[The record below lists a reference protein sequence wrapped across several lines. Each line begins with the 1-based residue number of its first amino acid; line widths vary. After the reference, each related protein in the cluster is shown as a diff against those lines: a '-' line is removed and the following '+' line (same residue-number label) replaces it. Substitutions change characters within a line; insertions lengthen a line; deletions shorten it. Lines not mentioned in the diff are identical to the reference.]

1 MKNDLG
7 KNCRPTQV
15 VGPLGEPLTMETL
28 PAPDPGRWVARR
40 KAQVVAAIAG
50 GLMTAEEACA
60 RYRLTFDELV
70 SWQRAV
76 SFSGLPGL
84 RVTQAQHYRA
94 LQERR
99 QRY

>member
-1 MKNDLG
+1 MTAG
-7 KNCRPTQV
+7 ENCRPLQV
-15 VGPLGEPLTMETL
+15 IGPLGELLTMETM
-28 PAPDPGRWVARR
+28 PAPDTARWVARR
-40 KAQVVAAIAG
+40 KAQVVAAIDG
-50 GLMTAEEACA
+50 GLLTVDEACA
-60 RYRLTFDELV
+60 RYWLTFDELV

-94 LQERR
+94 LHERR